1 MGRKRL
7 AIIGFLGGLLAGAA
21 AASEPLTP
29 EQLEATLR
37 LQIAMAEAPG
47 DLLSDALV
55 VISLDSLARNG
66 VARPRLSPE
75 QREMIE
81 ALEARRSISLERVRA
96 RVEAA
101 TPADAHLLALDPC
114 IGHGGLPTAD
124 CEAKRKALESLAGDN
139 AHFHLL
145 LASRAWHV
153 SDDESFLRHLHAA
166 AAAPTYD
173 SGFNQGFGALRR
185 RMQHVPMP
193 VIPGDL
199 EPAEARDAF
208 VQNMAG
214 VYMGGGGYG
223 VLTPCREVSA
233 GEEMELHQA
242 CRAIARRYAEGAQSL
257 SELRVAQV
265 LMDVLG
271 TEADKERLQQRIL
284 AAQWWQFVT
293 NQAVWAQPPGRERA
307 RRLDQYWDDMA
318 AYGELGAMEAVVRR
332 LDLPPEPPAGF
343 DPVALRAPVRR
354 GSSTP
359 P

>member
-1 MGRKRL
+1 MGMKRL
-7 AIIGFLGGLLAGAA
+7 AISSLLGGLLAGAS
-21 AASEPLTP
+21 AASESLAP

-55 VISLDSLARNG
+55 VISLDSLARNSL
-66 VARPRLSPE
+66 ASPTLSPA
-75 QREMIE
+75 QLEMIQ
-81 ALEARRSISLERVRA
+81 ALQARRSMALERVRA

-101 TPADAHLLALDPC
+101 VPADARLLALDPC
-114 IGHGGLPTAD
+114 IGHRGAQTAGCD
-124 CEAKRKALESLAGDN
+124 MKREALESLAGDN

-145 LASRAWHV
+145 LASRAWHL
-153 SDDESFLRHLHAA
+153 SDDEAFLRHLHAA

-233 GEEMELHQA
+233 GDEMELHQA

-265 LMDVLG
+265 LVDVLG
-271 TEADKERLQQRIL
+271 TEADKERLQQRIH

-293 NQAVWAQPPGRERA
+293 HQAVWAQPPGRERA

-332 LDLPPEPPAGF
+332 LDLSPEPPVGF
-343 DPVALRAPVRR
+343 VPAAWQGPARRSAP
-354 GSSTP
+354 TP

>member
-1 MGRKRL
+1 MGMKRL
-7 AIIGFLGGLLAGAA
+7 AIMGVLGGLLGAA
-21 AASEPLTP
+21 TAASEPLAP

-55 VISLDSLARNG
+55 VVGLDSMARYG
-66 VARPRLSPE
+66 AASPTLTPA
-75 QREMIE
+75 QLEMIE
-81 ALEARRSISLERVRA
+81 ALQARRSNSLESLRA
-96 RVEAA
+96 RVESA
-101 TPADAHLLALDPC
+101 TPADVRLLALDPC
-114 IGHGGLPTAD
+114 IGHRGLPTAD
-124 CEAKRKALESLAGDN
+124 CDAKRKALESLAGDN

-193 VIPGDL
+193 TIPGDL

-208 VQNMAG
+208 VQNWAG
-214 VYMGGGGYG
+214 VHMGGGSYG

-233 GEEMELHQA
+233 GDEMALHQA

-257 SELRVAQV
+257 SELRVAQA
-265 LMDVLG
+265 LIDVLG

-293 NQAVWAQPPGRERA
+293 SEAVWMLAPGRERA
-307 RRLDQYWDDMA
+307 RRLDQYWDDVA

-332 LDLPPEPPAGF
+332 LDLSPDPPAGF
-343 DPVALRAPVRR
+343 DPVAWQGLTRRSAP
-354 GSSTP
+354 TP